1 MLLLNVK
8 KYLYLWLAL
17 FFFIFTTFNF
27 YNFNFNFNFNFFF
40 RVEKVQFNT
49 TQYLDEVTKSKV
61 IELILNK
68 NLFFLDKKEL
78 IKILYQNK
86 WVKKIEINQKL
97 PDTIF
102 INITEYRPLAY
113 YELNKDIYILN
124 SGYVPLAINNSID
137 ISALIRLKNV
147 EDLKKFKIFYE
158 IISNQSIFFSELK
171 EVHYIYDNRWNVVL
185 KNNQIIKFGNY
196 DLKEQIKY
204 VDFFAKEKKIRVL
217 DLRIKDRLVV
227 NYDK

>member
-1 MLLLNVK
+1 
-8 KYLYLWLAL
+8 
-17 FFFIFTTFNF
+17 
-27 YNFNFNFNFNFFF
+27 
-40 RVEKVQFNT
+40 
-49 TQYLDEVTKSKV
+49 
-61 IELILNK
+61 
-68 NLFFLDKKEL
+68 
-78 IKILYQNK
+78 KILYQNK

-124 SGYVPLAINNSID
+124 SGYVTAAINNSAD
-137 ISALIRLKNV
+137 ISTLIRLKNV
-147 EDLKKFKIFYE
+147 KDLKKFKIFYE

-196 DLKEQIKY
+196 DLKEQIKN
-204 VDFFAKEKKIRVL
+204 VNFFAKEKKIRVL